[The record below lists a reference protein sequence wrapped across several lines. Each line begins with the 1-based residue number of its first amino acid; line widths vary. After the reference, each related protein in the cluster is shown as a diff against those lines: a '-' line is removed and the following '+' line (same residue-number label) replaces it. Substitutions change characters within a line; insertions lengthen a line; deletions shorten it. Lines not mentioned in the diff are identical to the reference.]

1 MAATTA
7 VNTAFIFLF
16 LNIRL
21 VFPCSVV
28 VGSLCTKKV
37 KTTKQRTMT
46 GQFLPHPV
54 AKATQLARAAALFS
68 ALFMASPALAERP
81 IRMGLADAPLTLDAT
96 RATDATSQRVIGLF
110 SFGLIKLA
118 EDFTPLPAAAVLK
131 NQSPTSFT
139 FQLRSLYFTDGTPL
153 TPAWVKAYYDNLRAE
168 GSTSP
173 FKASLARIASITLGD
188 HNTLTFTLNNPDPNP
203 WSLFTLPLTRQK
215 GDSSIGLGPYRV
227 TDHSASRTVLEPVSK
242 GLSPLVLD
250 VVKDPTVRLLKLLNH
265 EIDLL
270 QDDIPLELFNKA
282 RHDGL
287 KAITGTSASYTYL
300 GFNHQSPALQDVR
313 VRQAIAQAIN
323 LPDIRNNLLFGLAKP
338 ADSLLLPSHPAHWAA
353 PDWAYNPAAARQLL
367 AEAGYGPQKPL
378 ELTLT
383 LSTNPLVYRVGQVF
397 QQDLAKVGV
406 KLTLQTLEWA
416 SFYTAVQNG
425 RAEMYIM
432 NWVGQFGVDSYR
444 QLFHSQQTPPNGLN
458 RGRVNHPEMDRLT
471 DALQQEFSP
480 AKQRRLA
487 SDIQK
492 IQHDNLLYLPLWR
505 LDRFALMAPG
515 VSGYSLDPLGG
526 FTGLFHVAHEEPGQ
540 PKPHP

>member
-1 MAATTA
+1 
-7 VNTAFIFLF
+7 
-16 LNIRL
+16 
-21 VFPCSVV
+21 
-28 VGSLCTKKV
+28 
-37 KTTKQRTMT
+37 MT
-46 GQFLPHPV
+46 GRFLPHPV
-54 AKATQLARAAALFS
+54 AKATQLTRTAALFS
-68 ALFMASPALAERP
+68 ALFLAGTAQATSP

-96 RATDATSQRVIGLF
+96 RATDATSQRVIGLI
-110 SFGLIKLA
+110 SFGLVKLA
-118 EDFTPLPAAAVLK
+118 DDFTPLPAAAVLK
-131 NQSPTSFT
+131 SQTPTAFT
-139 FQLRSLYFTDGTPL
+139 FQLRNLRFTDGTPL
-153 TPAWVKAYYDNLRAE
+153 SPTWVKAFYEGLMAE

-173 FKASLARIASITLGD
+173 FKASAARIASITLGE
-188 HNTLTFTLNNPDPNP
+188 HNTLTFTLKQPDPNP
-203 WSLFTLPLTRQK
+203 WSLFTLPLTRQN

-227 TDHSASRTVLEPVSK
+227 VDHSASRTTLEPVSK

-287 KAITGTSASYTYL
+287 KAVTGTSASYTYL
-300 GFNHQSPALQDVR
+300 GFNHQSPALQNVK

-323 LPDIRNNLLFGLAKP
+323 LPDIRANLLFGLAKP

-353 PDWAYNPAAARQLL
+353 PDWAYNPASARKLL
-367 AEAGYGPQKPL
+367 AEAGYGPENPL
-378 ELTLT
+378 QLTLT

-397 QQDLAKVGV
+397 QQDLANVGV

-432 NWVGQFGVDSYR
+432 NWVGQFGVESYR

-458 RGRVNHPEMDRLT
+458 RGRANLPEMDKLT

-480 AKQRRLA
+480 TKQRRLA

-492 IQHDNLLYLPLWR
+492 LQHENLLYLPLWR
-505 LDRFALMAPG
+505 LDRFALMGPG
-515 VSGYSLDPLGG
+515 VSGYTLDPLGG
-526 FTGLFHVAHEEPGQ
+526 FTGLFHVVHEDLSQRPTQ
-540 PKPHP
+540 P